1 MSMGSKSSFSGCFGP
16 AFDPH
21 AYRALARGDLDLV
34 KPALSNLQRS
44 ALRAKDRRRGF
55 DRL

>member
-1 MSMGSKSSFSGCFGP
+1 MSTGSKSPFSGYYGP
-16 AFDPH
+16 PFDPN
-21 AYRALARGDLDLV
+21 AYRALARGDLDLI

-55 DRL
+55 DRF

>member
-1 MSMGSKSSFSGCFGP
+1 MSTGSKSSFSGYYKP
-16 AFDPH
+16 AFDLSVS
-21 AYRALARGDLDLV
+21 RALARGDLDIV

-55 DRL
+55 DRV